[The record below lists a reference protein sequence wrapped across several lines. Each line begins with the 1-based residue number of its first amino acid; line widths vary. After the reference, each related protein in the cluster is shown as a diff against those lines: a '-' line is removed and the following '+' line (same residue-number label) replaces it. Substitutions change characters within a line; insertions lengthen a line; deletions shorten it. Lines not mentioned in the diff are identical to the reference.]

1 MQARISGQS
10 WIKPH
15 LTVLRELYHYEIR
28 DGWSAKN
35 NTVGGYHSTAN
46 PQHLVTIKPVDST
59 VRFARLYVYL
69 TLDGTM
75 DSWETARYP
84 SKNHNQDTGAEH
96 LLELSIFE
104 RSKRLKTFDVNEI
117 VNSAVS
123 DGVVFCKIEIQ
134 IDSAKKRSFI
144 LLPSRYLSGKIGE
157 GNFRIVVRCDQPC
170 ELTPLKAEPENLME
184 AHTESKLNFPPGMF
198 SKLQPWDPETIENIS
213 NACLENGVLF
223 EDPHFLPGRSSLS
236 QGAGELVK
244 ETRWQR
250 LGSFSTELQLWD
262 SVPEAEDIQQNQLHW
277 QWFCQVVSA
286 VVSQCPHL
294 VMEMITPNRVSPTG
308 VYGVKVWTNGT
319 PHMIIV
325 DDFVPTGE
333 DNKPLYG
340 RCSRSSLLWY
350 SLLEKAYAK
359 AGGCYEH
366 MNMNNSKCLGYPAA
380 LQSML
385 GSECFQIEVDKSVVE
400 DPTVWNVILN
410 LQRVSNFLVTC
421 FPRPGRAMDDRGL
434 SSRYS
439 YVVAGGLLIEGERL
453 VRLRMVWT
461 AQDGEEAVKWNGKWG
476 RSSKEVAKMSLA
488 PWQQRFVN
496 TTGDNNLMDLPF
508 ADFSAYFG
516 HIFVTQL
523 SKMEFPFSQLIEDH
537 WSHPFNLGYGSA
549 MNPQFA
555 LTFSQSSLE
564 GQSEPSSHWIR
575 IELSIP
581 PQFVDK
587 CGLSITIARKP
598 LIPGL
603 HPEAI
608 QTAGK
613 KRIHSIEPGTVVA
626 QSTYNIAENIVLE
639 HAITPSK
646 TDFFVVIPSFGP
658 QATALDHKEPLIPF
672 RLSILSREP
681 TKLYR

>member
-1 MQARISGQS
+1 MKYKGIPLSMDAINKDTTIDPEKIVRRWKVNSAWTDGSSGGNEKLNNPQISVELPPTTSYHEEYMVSMVVQRTEVDAEEMGMTAIVYRLNDLQSYDAEMPLRIETHADATMVDRSRYLIAKKLRFTVYLKGFPARYSILLCLEKPGTVSNFFMQARISGQS

-277 QWFCQVVSA
+277 QWFCQVVC
-286 VVSQCPHL
+286 VLYVSCVLCHVCVFVLFYPHHSKN
-294 VMEMITPNRVSPTG
+294 NRS
-308 VYGVKVWTNGT
+308 
-319 PHMIIV
+319 
-325 DDFVPTGE
+325 
-333 DNKPLYG
+333 
-340 RCSRSSLLWY
+340 
-350 SLLEKAYAK
+350 
-359 AGGCYEH
+359 
-366 MNMNNSKCLGYPAA
+366 
-380 LQSML
+380 
-385 GSECFQIEVDKSVVE
+385 
-400 DPTVWNVILN
+400 
-410 LQRVSNFLVTC
+410 
-421 FPRPGRAMDDRGL
+421 
-434 SSRYS
+434 
-439 YVVAGGLLIEGERL
+439 
-453 VRLRMVWT
+453 VRL
-461 AQDGEEAVKWNGKWG
+461 
-476 RSSKEVAKMSLA
+476 S
-488 PWQQRFVN
+488 VN
-496 TTGDNNLMDLPF
+496 
-508 ADFSAYFG
+508 
-516 HIFVTQL
+516 
-523 SKMEFPFSQLIEDH
+523 
-537 WSHPFNLGYGSA
+537 
-549 MNPQFA
+549 A
-555 LTFSQSSLE
+555 LT
-564 GQSEPSSHWIR
+564 W
-575 IELSIP
+575 
-581 PQFVDK
+581 
-587 CGLSITIARKP
+587 
-598 LIPGL
+598 
-603 HPEAI
+603 
-608 QTAGK
+608 
-613 KRIHSIEPGTVVA
+613 
-626 QSTYNIAENIVLE
+626 
-639 HAITPSK
+639 
-646 TDFFVVIPSFGP
+646 
-658 QATALDHKEPLIPF
+658 
-672 RLSILSREP
+672 
-681 TKLYR
+681 